1 MPPGVILAGGRGRR
15 MGGQDKAFL
24 PLGGRALV
32 DHVIARIEPQVRLL
46 AISANGDPGRFGP
59 KRPVLADGFDDFPG
73 PLAGIL
79 AAMDWARALGSD
91 WVVTAAT
98 DTPFLP
104 VTLVDRLV
112 RAQVASAA
120 PIILAESP
128 AGLQPVTGLG
138 YAGLAEGLRALAGA
152 DWSFLP
158 HFPSCRNPYP
168 DVDASAGHSAPTRS
182 DYLEG
187 YHDQRPNAGSAPGQS
202 ALLLWPLCQTP
213 RFQSGHAR

>member
-128 AGLQPVTGLG
+128 AGLQPVTGLW
-138 YAGLAEGLRALAGA
+138 YAGLAEGLRATLIAGSFKVTDFADAKIAVSVPFPEEAFFNVNTPEDLARAEAMLAG
-152 DWSFLP
+152 
-158 HFPSCRNPYP
+158 
-168 DVDASAGHSAPTRS
+168 
-182 DYLEG
+182 
-187 YHDQRPNAGSAPGQS
+187 
-202 ALLLWPLCQTP
+202 
-213 RFQSGHAR
+213 